1 MEIFWFSWN
10 LRIFSFKTRRFRCNH
25 GAIFVRLIGILHTR
39 FMLWK
44 DKSVSAVEDFGF
56 IWGSSTNNNKS
67 HSYLYFLLHCSKY
80 FILFSLLS
88 VLKRLKWR
96 LLNSIQNNCSLLYRL
111 FSLSFVFSTLYVSNM
126 HCFVVASNISTV
138 VQHK

>member
-10 LRIFSFKTRRFRCNH
+10 LRILSFKTRRFRCNH
-25 GAIFVRLIGILHTR
+25 GAIFVRLIGILHTSCEKIKAFPR
-39 FMLWK
+39 WK
-44 DKSVSAVEDFGF
+44 ILVSFEV
-56 IWGSSTNNNKS
+56 GSSTNNNKS

-111 FSLSFVFSTLYVSNM
+111 FSLSFVLSTLYVSNM